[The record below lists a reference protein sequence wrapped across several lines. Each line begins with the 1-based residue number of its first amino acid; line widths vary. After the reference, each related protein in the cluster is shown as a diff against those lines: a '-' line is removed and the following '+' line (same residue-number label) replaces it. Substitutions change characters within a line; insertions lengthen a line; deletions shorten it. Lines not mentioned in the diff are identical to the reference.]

1 MTLSKF
7 SIYTYTLSLICIILV
22 CGCTDNT
29 IEGLSGNSSGVFS
42 VSKSSYSNTV
52 VNDCYISSSTNYG
65 TTIIVKLEYQGS
77 EVVNKV
83 GYSYKFSTGST
94 GTLASVSYTDSKSS
108 GTSSTFRGTSG
119 LANLQISHCIR
130 FSTST
135 SIEYTYTITTTSSK
149 TYTTVVTVTKPVG
162 AN

>member
-7 SIYTYTLSLICIILV
+7 STYRYALFLVTVILV

-29 IEGLSGNSSGVFS
+29 IEGLSGNSGVFS

-52 VNDCYISSSTNYG
+52 LNDCYISSSANYG

-94 GTLASVSYTDSKSS
+94 GTVASVSYTDSKSS
-108 GTSSTFRGTSG
+108 GSSGTFRGTSG
-119 LANLQISHCIR
+119 LSNLQISHCIR
-130 FSTST
+130 FGTST
-135 SIEYTYTITTTSSK
+135 SIEYTYTITTTLNK
-149 TYTTVVTVTKPVG
+149 TYTSVVTVTKPVG